1 LSWNRDARYVVGADL
16 GGTNIRAA
24 VLDRDGKMLGHGKR
38 PSLAQEGSA
47 RTVGQ
52 IKQAVEEAVSEAGVK
67 LSEIGG
73 LGIGVPG
80 HIDPQGKK
88 VLWAPNFYED
98 GFPYRDISL
107 ADPISEA
114 TGLSVLMG
122 NDANVAALGEFRFGA
137 GRGTRT
143 MVMFTLGT
151 GVGGGLILDG
161 KLWTGFTGGAGELG
175 HIIIAAGA
183 RGGAAAYGSLESMA
197 QIAAIC
203 ERASR
208 KLCAGRKSV
217 LAERCAYDWHRITPK
232 DIADAAKE
240 GDAVALE
247 VLEETGYFVGLGV
260 TSVVMLL
267 NPEKIVIGG
276 GVAGAGELLFE
287 PIRRTAW
294 ANASSTLIKGCP
306 IIPAELGDDAGIYG
320 GAGLVFDALESAV

>member
-1 LSWNRDARYVVGADL
+1 MIWNRDARFVVGADL

-38 PSLAQEGSA
+38 PSLALEGSA
-47 RTVGQ
+47 RTIGQ
-52 IKQAVEEAVSEAGVK
+52 IKQAVDEAITEAGITRA
-67 LSEIGG
+67 EIGG

-80 HIDPQGKK
+80 HIDPEGKR

-98 GFPYRDISL
+98 GFPYRNIEL
-107 ADPISEA
+107 GDPIAEA
-114 TGLSVLMG
+114 TGLPVLMG

-143 MVMFTLGT
+143 MVLFTLGT

-175 HIIIAAGA
+175 HIIVAAGE

-208 KLCAGRKSV
+208 KLCQGRKSI
-217 LAERCAYDWHRITPK
+217 LAERCSYDWHRITPK
-232 DIADAAKE
+232 DIADAALE

-247 VLEETGYFVGLGV
+247 VLEETGYYIGLGV

-294 ANASSTLIKGCP
+294 ANSSSTLIKDCP
-306 IIPAELGDDAGIYG
+306 IIAAELGDDAGIYG

>member
-1 LSWNRDARYVVGADL
+1 MSWNRDAHYVVGADL

-24 VLDRDGKMLGHGKR
+24 VLDRAGKMLGHGKR

-52 IKQAVEEAVSEAGVK
+52 IKQAVEEAISESGVA

-73 LGIGVPG
+73 MGIGVPG
-80 HIDPQGKK
+80 HIDPAGKK

-98 GFPYRDISL
+98 SFPYRNISL
-107 ADPISEA
+107 ADPIAEA
-114 TGLSVLMG
+114 TGLPVLMG
-122 NDANVAALGEFRFGA
+122 NDANVAAMGEFRFGA

-175 HIIIAAGA
+175 HIIIAAGE

-197 QIAAIC
+197 QISAIC

-208 KLCAGRKSV
+208 KLCQGRKSV
-217 LAERCAYDWHRITPK
+217 LADVSGYDWHRITPK
-232 DIADAAKE
+232 DIADAAKA

-247 VLEETGYFVGLGV
+247 VLEETGYYIGLGV

-276 GVAGAGELLFE
+276 GVAGAGDLLFE
-287 PIRRTAW
+287 PIRRTAF
-294 ANASSTLIKGCP
+294 ANSSSTLIKNCQ